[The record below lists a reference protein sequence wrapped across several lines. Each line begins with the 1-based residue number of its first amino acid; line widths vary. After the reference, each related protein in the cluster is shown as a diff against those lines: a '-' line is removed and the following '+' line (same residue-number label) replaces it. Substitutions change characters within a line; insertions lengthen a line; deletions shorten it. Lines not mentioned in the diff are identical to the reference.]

1 MAQITLKGS
10 PIQTVGEL
18 PALGTQ
24 APAFTLVKTDL
35 SEISPKDFSGKKMVL
50 NIFPSIDTPVC
61 SISVRR
67 FNNDI
72 ENHPDAVALCVSMDL
87 PFAHARFCAA
97 EGLERVVSVSAF
109 RNPDFGHHYGVTMTD
124 GPLRNLLARAVVVLD
139 AVGKVI
145 YTELVPEIGQ
155 EPDYA
160 SAISALDGK

>member
-18 PALGTQ
+18 PAPGTQ
-24 APAFTLVKTDL
+24 APDFKLVKTDL
-35 SEISPKDFSGKKMVL
+35 SEISLKDFSGKKMVL

-67 FNNDI
+67 FNNEI
-72 ENHPDAVALCVSMDL
+72 ENHPDAVALCISMDL

-97 EGLERVVSVSAF
+97 EGLKSVVSVSAF
-109 RNPDFGHHYGVTMTD
+109 RNPEFGRHYGVTITD
-124 GPLRNLLARAVVVLD
+124 GPLRDLLARAVVILD
-139 AVGKVI
+139 ATGKVI

-155 EPDYA
+155 EPDYDG
-160 SAISALDGK
+160 ALFALAL